1 MNNTIVRRVAD
12 ICFLGC
18 YKCNPNQGVVF
29 SIDCPEQINVK
40 HTISKLE
47 KRLTVEYKGLN
58 LKPVVAYF
66 RDR

>member
-29 SIDCPEQINVK
+29 SIDCPE
-40 HTISKLE
+40 
-47 KRLTVEYKGLN
+47 
-58 LKPVVAYF
+58 
-66 RDR
+66 